1 MYNKQQFVGLPGQWS
16 LTRTVEPASE
26 PLSVDEVKEQIR
38 LEISDDDIPIL
49 SMIIAARS
57 HVEEYLQRALITQ
70 TWRLTLDD
78 WYVWEI
84 RLPRPP
90 LLAISSITYLDTGGT
105 VQTLSSSIYRVST
118 DSQPGVVVPEWGEV
132 WPPIRNQVDA
142 IKITYTAGYGDA
154 SDVPQAIKHA
164 MLMLI
169 AHWYKNREAVSPD
182 AGQEVPLGV
191 QNLLN
196 PYRLIW
202 AM

>member
-26 PLSVDEVKEQIR
+26 PITIDEATAQMR
-38 LEISDDDIPIL
+38 LEISDDDVLINGLIV
-49 SMIIAARS
+49 AARNY
-57 HVEEYLQRALITQ
+57 VEEYLQRALITQ

-164 MLMLI
+164 MLMLV
-169 AHWYKNREAVSPD
+169 AHWYENREAVSQN
-182 AGQEVPLGV
+182 AGQEVPLAV